1 MDRIRAA
8 VQGELGRFGPATG
21 MADLVAVWPEA
32 VGEAI
37 ARNAWPARIARDG
50 TLHVNALDSV
60 WAFEL
65 QHRAPEIAER
75 LGVPAVR
82 FVPGPV
88 PEPEPE
94 AAVKAAVAVAVLM
107 KRRRLKPCGRSNG
120 FPCRFIFMQRFRSLV
135 VLQFRKRSFCE
146 FSYNLDSRCPEAP
159 GFQGFFYE

>member
-75 LGVPAVR
+75 IGVPAVR

-94 AAVKAAVAVAVLM
+94 AAVKAAQARVEPTERDRLQGAALAASIEDPDLREAVARAAAASLA
-107 KRRRLKPCGRSNG
+107 RAASGRS
-120 FPCRFIFMQRFRSLV
+120 V
-135 VLQFRKRSFCE
+135 W
-146 FSYNLDSRCPEAP
+146 
-159 GFQGFFYE
+159 

>member
-94 AAVKAAVAVAVLM
+94 AAVKAAQARVEPTERDRLQGAALAASIEDPDLREAVARAAAASLA
-107 KRRRLKPCGRSNG
+107 RAASGRS
-120 FPCRFIFMQRFRSLV
+120 V
-135 VLQFRKRSFCE
+135 W
-146 FSYNLDSRCPEAP
+146 
-159 GFQGFFYE
+159 

>member
-1 MDRIRAA
+1 MLFEGLDGRTSRA
-8 VQGELGRFGPATG
+8 LRRN
-21 MADLVAVWPEA
+21 
-32 VGEAI
+32 GEAI

-94 AAVKAAVAVAVLM
+94 AAVKAAQARVEPTERDRLQGAALAASIEDPDLREAVARAAAASLA
-107 KRRRLKPCGRSNG
+107 RAASGRS
-120 FPCRFIFMQRFRSLV
+120 V
-135 VLQFRKRSFCE
+135 W
-146 FSYNLDSRCPEAP
+146 
-159 GFQGFFYE
+159 